1 MRKKGREPY
10 WHESVYDYT
19 LKLHPDIIV
28 MMLGTNDARPPTWD
42 REDYITDLI
51 DMVESFQKIE
61 SKPKVYVMIPPAMY

>member
-1 MRKKGREPY
+1 
-10 WHESVYDYT
+10 
-19 LKLHPDIIV
+19 

-42 REDYITDLI
+42 REDYMTDLI